1 MPRPKKTGLDYYY
14 KGVDEFEDYRIE
26 SLVEEYGA
34 MGYMVFDII
43 TSRVYKNGYYLDIPL
58 EHLASKIF
66 RLVTSKWMRDK
77 TEIIKII
84 NYCVEIG
91 LFDKELFAQGIITSK
106 EIQEHYS
113 CVSARRKTDKTKYWL
128 LPSDEEE
135 INVTQAGVIAAETRI
150 NTTETGINATI
161 STQRKEKKIKENE
174 IKSSNQIKSNICDA
188 ESQNDSNDEVA
199 DQKVEMAYY
208 LATGNNLTDKDKNE
222 IYRLKSD
229 GCSDEIIV
237 EAIRD
242 ASSRAP
248 TQIHSFAYFTH
259 EIRNRMKSH
268 NYFCEPTSNTAEIES
283 ILDAEYFASCANI
296 SSEPYVYDD

>member
-174 IKSSNQIKSNICDA
+174 IKSSNQSCESETVDFCDV
-188 ESQNDSNDEVA
+188 DEDVGE
-199 DQKVEMAYY
+199 DDDKINEVYY
-208 LATGNNLTDKDKNE
+208 VATGRQLSSADRSKV
-222 IYRLKSD
+222 YRLKSE
-229 GCSDEIIV
+229 GCSDDIIV

-242 ASSRAP
+242 VSSR
-248 TQIHSFAYFTH
+248 THNKINSFAYFEH
-259 EIRNRMKSH
+259 EIRIRMGAKS
-268 NYFCEPTSNTAEIES
+268 CRCPPTSTTAEIEA
-283 ILDAEYFASCANI
+283 IWDAEWQRDLSQIGHQEYI
-296 SSEPYVYDD
+296 YDD